1 MDVWSA
7 ALYVDVHPSLVA
19 GHLHR
24 LVAVTLAD
32 TGLQGYLVQVG
43 SSIKFDKILIWN
55 YFHGL
60 HPLANAQNSNDSD
73 IQEKIAEADY
83 RQN

>member
-1 MDVWSA
+1 M
-7 ALYVDVHPSLVA
+7 
-19 GHLHR
+19 
-24 LVAVTLAD
+24 
-32 TGLQGYLVQVG
+32 YLVQIG
-43 SSIKFDKILIWN
+43 SSIKFDKIFIWD